1 MNVLIQITLANV
13 LASLISLVGIA
24 FVKASGRAFGKII
37 TWLISFA
44 SGTLIGVA
52 FLRMLPNSFKNNP
65 GAVYTVALGIL
76 SFFVLEKFFRWRHC
90 HGEKCE
96 VHSFAYLNLIG
107 DSLHNFVDGMI
118 IAGSF
123 VTDVKFGLLVT
134 LAIIMHEIPQEL
146 GDFAVLVH
154 AGFSVKKALTLNFL
168 TALWAI
174 AGGLLG
180 YVFTEKIIVIKDN
193 LIPFAAGGFIYVAL
207 ADLVPELHK
216 KFSLTDSILQLLFI
230 LVGIFIFA
238 VL

>member
-1 MNVLIQITLANV
+1 MSVLVQITLANI
-13 LASLISLVGIA
+13 LASLVSLVGIA
-24 FVKASGRAFGKII
+24 FVKTSEKALGNIVN
-37 TWLISFA
+37 WLISFA
-44 SGTLIGVA
+44 SGALIGVA

-65 GAVYTVALGIL
+65 GAVYAVAFGIL
-76 SFFVLEKFFRWRHC
+76 SFFVLEKFFHWRHC
-90 HGEKCE
+90 HEGKCE

-107 DSLHNFVDGMI
+107 DSLHNFVDGMV

-123 VTDVKFGLLVT
+123 VADIKFGLITT
-134 LAIIMHEIPQEL
+134 LAVIMHEIPQEL
-146 GDFAVLVH
+146 GDFGVLVR

-168 TALWAI
+168 TALWAV

-180 YVFTEKIIVIKDN
+180 YVFTEKIMVIKSN

-216 KFSLTDSILQLLFI
+216 KFSLTESILQFFLILAGI
-230 LVGIFIFA
+230 LVFV